1 MDVSQ
6 IGVAAAF
13 ALAAAG
19 TTAGYGPTGTA
30 VMAAWK
36 KCYAQNKTPSFLYFI
51 FLGVPL
57 SQTFYG
63 LILML
68 QLKAASAAGTTDPG
82 MILGAGLFGGF
93 ALGFSAY
100 WQGLMAG
107 AGADALS
114 ATGKGFANYILV
126 CGMVEAIALFIM
138 VFLVGL
144 AIR

>member
-1 MDVSQ
+1 MDISQ
-6 IGVAAAF
+6 IGIGAAF

-36 KCYAQNKTPSFLYFI
+36 KCYAQNKTPSFLYFV

-63 LILML
+63 LILMI
-68 QLKAASAAGTTDPG
+68 QLKAAIGLVEPG
-82 MILGAGLFGGF
+82 IILGAGLFGG
-93 ALGFSAY
+93 LGLGISAY
-100 WQGLMAG
+100 FQGMMAG

-126 CGMVEAIALFIM
+126 CGMVEAVALFIM
-138 VFLVGL
+138 VFLVGI